1 MSNND
6 KKNSNWWIWVLVILG
21 AIFLF
26 SFIQE
31 KQRDKELEDTVKNAT
46 QDVNYCRSKAAEY
59 GMQGDAMF
67 HQVYND
73 CMEMKGW

>member
-1 MSNND
+1 MND
-6 KKNSNWWIWVLVILG
+6 GKKKNDNWWVWVLIILG

-26 SFIQE
+26 GFIQE
-31 KQRDKELEDTVKNAT
+31 KQRDKELEDTVRNAA
-46 QDVNYCRSKAAEY
+46 QDANYCRSKAAEY
-59 GMQGDAMF
+59 GMQGDAIF